1 MPDVQVSPSP
11 ETRDYLNITE
21 TADRSRLAVKTL
33 YNWIG
38 LSRLGPREGVCHVGR
53 KVVIHWP
60 TFEAA
65 VMRRGENGAA

>member
-1 MPDVQVSPSP
+1 MPGVQISSTP
-11 ETRDYLNITE
+11 EAHDYLNISE

-33 YNWIG
+33 YNWI
-38 LSRLGPREGVCHVGR
+38 RLGPREGVCHVGR

-65 VMRRGENGAA
+65 VMRRGANGAA